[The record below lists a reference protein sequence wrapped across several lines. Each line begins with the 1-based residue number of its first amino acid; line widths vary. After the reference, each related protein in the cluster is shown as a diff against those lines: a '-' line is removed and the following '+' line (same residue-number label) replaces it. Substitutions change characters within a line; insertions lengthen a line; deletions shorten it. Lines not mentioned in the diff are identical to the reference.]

1 MGEKGGN
8 PLYGVSGNSSCVKI
22 LIICW
27 DEREDRG
34 DGERKGGNPFILF
47 LEALN
52 CVGILITC
60 WDEREE
66 RWEGREGEKR
76 TKKRERDKNGL
87 RGGKRTKTDSGE

>member
-1 MGEKGGN
+1 MKERIGEMGRERGKPVHLIFGGSN
-8 PLYGVSGNSSCVKI
+8 CVRI
-22 LIICW
+22 LII
-27 DEREDRG
+27 
-34 DGERKGGNPFILF
+34 
-47 LEALN
+47 
-52 CVGILITC
+52 C